1 MGDHPTTP
9 ISKLFVL
16 RYRITRNTFRLE
28 PELGSAQREEEQ
40 SRARWCALVIPA
52 LQGWGQDYKF
62 KGSQGHRGGCGGG
75 ETEEGEREERKK
87 RRGRERREEGTK
99 GVILKRKTWKTEPLL
114 SLLPSSYPCNILHV
128 TSQYPFFLC
137 IEKALVPFQVSQAK
151 RQSPVSVWSGIPVH
165 RSRACSTWAS
175 SL

>member
-52 LQGWGQDYKF
+52 LQGWGRTTSSRAAKATEEA
-62 KGSQGHRGGCGGG
+62 GGG
-75 ETEEGEREERKK
+75 GQRREREERKK

-137 IEKALVPFQVSQAK
+137 IEKILVPFQVSQAK
-151 RQSPVSVWSGIPVH
+151 RQSPVSVWSGIPVP